1 MTAYYARPQGGQ
13 RHVLAEG
20 PVWVT
25 ETSSLI
31 WVDVERGSVF
41 EGTIIGGVV
50 EPTRQ
55 LDFDGRVG
63 SAVPSEDGG
72 ILVAMENRLI
82 LVTPDGTR
90 LNGPAIVAPG
100 VASRAND
107 GACDPAG
114 RFLIGTLALDGREGE
129 ETLHRLEPDGS
140 LTVVDSD
147 LTLSNGIAWSP
158 DGALM
163 YSTDTAPGII
173 WVRDY
178 NAESGEIGTRRQH
191 LRIEAGYPDGI
202 CTDAQGN
209 LWVAIWGEGE
219 VRSFDPSGH
228 HTDTVFVDAPHVS
241 SVAFVGDDLG
251 TLLITTASRD
261 LDGPDLLAYPDAGRL
276 FLADV
281 GTTGL
286 PTRRWVFA
294 GTRTTVH

>member
-1 MTAYYARPQGGQ
+1 MTEYHAHPQAGQ
-13 RHVLAEG
+13 RHVLGEG
-20 PVWVT
+20 PVWVS
-25 ETSSLI
+25 ETSTLI
-31 WVDVERGSVF
+31 WVDVERGTVF
-41 EGTIIGGVV
+41 EGTLVEGVV
-50 EPTRQ
+50 EPIRQ

-63 SAVPSEDGG
+63 AAVPSEDGD
-72 ILVAMENRLI
+72 ILVATENRL
-82 LVTPDGTR
+82 LVVTPDGKR
-90 LNGPAIVAPG
+90 LNGPVIVAPG

-114 RFLIGTLALDGREGE
+114 RVLIGTLALDGREGE
-129 ETLHRLEPDGS
+129 ETLHRLETDGS

-178 NAESGEIGTRRQH
+178 NVESGEIGPRRQH
-191 LRIEAGYPDGI
+191 LHIEAGYPDGI

-219 VRSFDPSGH
+219 VRSFDPSGR
-228 HTDTVFVDAPHVS
+228 HTDTVFVNAPHVS
-241 SVAFVGDDLG
+241 SVAFVGDELD

-261 LDGPDLLAYPDAGRL
+261 LDGPDLLTYPDAGRL

-281 GTTGL
+281 GATGM
-286 PTRRWVFA
+286 PSTRWVFA
-294 GTRTTVH
+294 GTRAAVH

>member
-1 MTAYYARPQGGQ
+1 MTEYYAHPQAGQ
-13 RHVLAEG
+13 RHVLGEG
-20 PVWVT
+20 PVWVS

-31 WVDVERGSVF
+31 WVDVERGTVF
-41 EGTIIGGVV
+41 LGTLVDGVV

-63 SAVPSEDGG
+63 AAVPSEDGG
-72 ILVAMENRLI
+72 ILVATENRI
-82 LVTPDGTR
+82 VVVTPDGKR
-90 LNGPAIVAPG
+90 LNGPVIVAPG

-129 ETLHRLEPDGS
+129 ETLHRLEADGS

-178 NAESGEIGTRRQH
+178 NVESGEIGPRREH
-191 LRIEAGYPDGI
+191 LHIEAGYPDGI
-202 CTDAQGN
+202 CTDRQGN

-219 VRSFDPSGH
+219 VRSFDPSGR
-228 HTDTVFVDAPHVS
+228 HTDTVFVNAPHVS
-241 SVAFVGDDLG
+241 SVAFVGDDLD

-261 LDGPDLLAYPDAGRL
+261 LDGPGLVTYPDAGRL

-281 GTTGL
+281 GATGL
-286 PTRRWVFA
+286 PSTRWVFA
-294 GTRTTVH
+294 GARATVH